1 MDSNGS
7 KNGSGFISY
16 KFVCIN
22 CDYKC
27 NKQSEYTKHLATQKH
42 QRRQNDSKN
51 LLNKKFRCE
60 CGKEYKYES
69 GYYRHKKKCNY
80 EENKIIKND
89 EDVSYKQMLIKMM
102 NENDKLRNT
111 ITELIPKIGNT
122 TNNNHNNISQKFNI
136 NVFLNEECKDALT
149 MDQFIEKIEVTIGNL
164 LLTKSKGIDEGISN
178 IFIENMNKLSLYE
191 RPMHCT
197 DTKRDTIYIKTDGCG
212 GDEGQ
217 WEKDTDKEKI
227 KKAIKKIECKQH
239 KNLNKW
245 MDEHPGWE
253 THSNL
258 QKEYLELMRSC
269 TKDINK
275 DKIIKRVCNNVK
287 ID

>member
-227 KKAIKKIECKQH
+227 KKAIKK
-239 KNLNKW
+239 
-245 MDEHPGWE
+245 
-253 THSNL
+253 
-258 QKEYLELMRSC
+258 
-269 TKDINK
+269 
-275 DKIIKRVCNNVK
+275 
-287 ID
+287 